1 MNITPSCNANCVPTN
16 LEIHLHINYNT
27 LAARA
32 LHNNHI
38 GTYAKPAHERI
49 SHHMLYI
56 ESKSKDPYFNLALE
70 DHVFYHLDKRHEYF
84 ILWQNSNTIVVGKYQ
99 NTAEEI
105 NREFVE
111 EKGIRVARRL
121 TGGGAV
127 YHDEGNLNFTY
138 IVDCKDGNILDFK
151 HFATPVINA
160 LHKLG
165 TDAEF
170 SGRNDLLIDGK
181 KISGSSQFIAK
192 GRVLN
197 HGCIMLD
204 SNLSNVIGALKPKDA
219 KFDSKSTKSVRSRV
233 TTINENLPNPI
244 SMAEFKQAILNEI
257 QTDEK
262 MQEYL
267 LTDED
272 YEQIEALKKEKYST
286 WEWNYG
292 ITKEYGYS
300 IDRKF
305 DFGLVSIK
313 ANVERGIIKEIR
325 IFGDFFGD
333 GDIEQ
338 LESALA
344 GERLDSGLGKR
355 IEEKLDIR
363 EYIRGMTTGQ
373 LRDML
378 P

>member
-1 MNITPSCNANCVPTN
+1 
-16 LEIHLHINYNT
+16 
-27 LAARA
+27 
-32 LHNNHI
+32 
-38 GTYAKPAHERI
+38 
-49 SHHMLYI
+49 MLYI